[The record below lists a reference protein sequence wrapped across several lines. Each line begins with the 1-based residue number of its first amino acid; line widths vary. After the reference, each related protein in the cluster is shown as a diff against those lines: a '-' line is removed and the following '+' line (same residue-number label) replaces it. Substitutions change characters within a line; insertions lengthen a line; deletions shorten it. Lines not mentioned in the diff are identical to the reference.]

1 MSYNGHPTWT
11 KWNVS
16 LWLGNDEG
24 LYEMARR
31 AIRRNRTKDDAA
43 RQIFAELQEL
53 GLTQTRRS

>member
-43 RQIFAELQEL
+43 R
-53 GLTQTRRS
+53 